1 MAASRPALIVSLAA
15 LLAGGLATVPAQA
28 WVYPEHRD
36 ILLLT
41 VQGLDAEHRAI
52 FDRLWHEARTG
63 HEPRLCEQGADGA
76 QGLDPECIDW
86 AALAAIAGDHSCSSA
101 NLSAIVLDSDW
112 ILGVAAVAA
121 QLKADLAEAAATAK
135 DDGAAG
141 GAAAIS
147 DFKRRLLTE
156 SARAKRVNALRKSDL
171 ALQQADPEYATRAG
185 SNNAHF
191 LLPRPR
197 TNTTVREYGELAIAA
212 DAELNALGMY
222 SWFHL
227 SALQKATRLAQEQ
240 HLDPATR
247 QALTRAMLFDEAY
260 AAHFLEDVFAA
271 GHIAGTWGD
280 TSQRKGTHD
289 YYNAAGLEVF
299 TWNGGSESLVLM
311 GDAHLR
317 PEDSERAA
325 ATVRKGL
332 VQVLDTA
339 AGRPQPIAL
348 GHTPAAPA
356 APDAFDGCQGSVF
369 VRRADGERM
378 TPEVS
383 PLLRE
388 VLISTPVPSL
398 GQGLGSMP
406 RFRSELGLFTGLA
419 GSVDLRQIDGGFTP
433 ADGGGVV
440 GGVDLAARVGVGLDG
455 VIGESGDGLIFL
467 SLGLRGDSSSSNSI
481 ADPSIA
487 AAGGNLAAAIP
498 ARMGYTVRTR
508 MPFYVLPFDLLV
520 LSPMYFISPETYT
533 SMAVTASNGGLIPW
547 QAGWATAIG
556 RFQVVAGR
564 ELGVTYYGRIGEDRV
579 LAAGALPGDPPR
591 VIDLQ
596 SVNYDLPL
604 IEYRPYR
611 SFASNQSSTL
621 LFQLFVGA
629 DVPGASPVVSPV
641 GAPGVDLDTV
651 YSVGLRLV
659 FDWRHY
665 AQD

>member
-1 MAASRPALIVSLAA
+1 MSFARPASVVVASALVTGLLVSA
-15 LLAGGLATVPAQA
+15 PAKA

-52 FDRLWHEARTG
+52 FDRLWREARTD
-63 HEPRLCEQGADGA
+63 HEQRLCEQGADA
-76 QGLDPECIDW
+76 EQGLGPACIDW

-101 NLSAIVLDSDW
+101 DLSAIVLESDW

-121 QLKADLAEAAATAK
+121 QLKADLIEATARND
-135 DDGAAG
+135 DDGVQKV
-141 GAAAIS
+141 S

-156 SARAKRVNALRKSDL
+156 GARAKRINALRKSDL
-171 ALQQADPEYATRAG
+171 ALQQADPEYVTRAG

-191 LLPRPR
+191 LLARPR
-197 TNTTVREYGELAIAA
+197 TDTSMKEYGELSITVG
-212 DAELNALGMY
+212 AELNALGMY

-227 SALQKATRLAQEQ
+227 SALQKATRLAHEQ
-240 HLDPATR
+240 LDTATR
-247 QALTRAMLFDEAY
+247 RELTRAMLFDEAY

-280 TSQRKGTHD
+280 ASQRKGTHD

-299 TWNGGSESLVLM
+299 TWNGGSESMVLM

-317 PEDSERAA
+317 PEDAERAA

-332 VQVLDTA
+332 LQVLETA
-339 AGRPQPIAL
+339 AGKRQMPTL
-348 GHTPAAPA
+348 GHTPGAPA
-356 APDAFDGCQGSVF
+356 APDAFDGCKSMVF
-369 VRRADGERM
+369 TGRAEGQRM
-378 TPEVS
+378 TPEVP

-388 VLISTPVPSL
+388 VLTSTPVPSL

-419 GSVDLRQIDGGFTP
+419 GSVDLRSIDGGFTP

-455 VIGESGDGLIFL
+455 VIGESGDGLMFL

-508 MPFYVLPFDLLV
+508 MPFYLLPFDLLV
-520 LSPMYFISPETYT
+520 LSPMYLVSPETFT

-547 QAGWATAIG
+547 QAGWATAVG
-556 RFQVVAGR
+556 RFQFVAGR
-564 ELGVTYYGRIGEDRV
+564 ELGLTYYGRIGEDRV
-579 LAAGALPGDPPR
+579 LAAGALPGDPAR
-591 VIDLQ
+591 IIDLK
-596 SVNYDLPL
+596 SVNYDLPIL
-604 IEYRPYR
+604 EYRPYR

-629 DVPGASPVVSPV
+629 DVPGSSPVVAPV
-641 GAPGVDLDTV
+641 GAPGVELDTV

-665 AQD
+665 AQ